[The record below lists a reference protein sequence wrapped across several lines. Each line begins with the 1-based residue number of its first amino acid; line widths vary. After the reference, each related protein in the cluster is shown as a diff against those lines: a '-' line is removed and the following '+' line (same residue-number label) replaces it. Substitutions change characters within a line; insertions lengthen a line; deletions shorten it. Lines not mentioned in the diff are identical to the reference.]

1 MSTGSSYLT
10 VAGIDVDVVYKDI
23 KNLHLAVYPP
33 LGRVRVAA
41 PTRLDDDAIRL
52 AVVQRLPWIKQQREQ
67 LQSAERQSERE
78 MLPGESHYLW
88 GRRLRLDVSTGRPKV
103 EARGSRLLISSPA
116 GADAS
121 GRRAQLER
129 WYRKQLRDAV
139 PAILDKWQPTIG
151 REAKA
156 WVVQHMRTKWGTC
169 NPERARIIFN
179 IELAKKHPS
188 CLEYIAVH
196 ELTHLHERIHNDR
209 FVTLMDGY
217 LPSWRALRDE
227 LNGSPLAQEEWPE

>member
-10 VAGIDVDVVYKDI
+10 VAGIDVDVIYKDI

-33 LGRVRVAA
+33 MGRVRVAA

-67 LQSAERQSERE
+67 LQSAERQSKRE
-78 MLPGESHYLW
+78 MLAGESHYVW
-88 GRRLRLDVSTGRPKV
+88 GRRLRLELFTGRSKV
-103 EARGSRLLISSPA
+103 EVRGSRLSISSPV
-116 GADAS
+116 GADAPE
-121 GRRAQLER
+121 RRAQLER
-129 WYRKQLRDAV
+129 WYRKQVRDAI
-139 PAILDKWQPTIG
+139 PAILDRWQPTIG
-151 REAKA
+151 REVEA

-196 ELTHLHERIHNDR
+196 ELTHLHERTHNER
-209 FVTLMDGY
+209 FISLMDGY
-217 LPSWRALRDE
+217 LPTWRALRDE
-227 LNGSPLAQEEWPE
+227 LNGSTLAQEDWPE

>member
-1 MSTGSSYLT
+1 MSTDSSSLT

-33 LGRVRVAA
+33 MGRVRVAA
-41 PTRLDDDAIRL
+41 PNRLDDDAIRL

-78 MLPGESHYLW
+78 MLAGESHYLW

-103 EARGSRLLISSPA
+103 EARGSRLCISSPA
-116 GADAS
+116 GANAS
-121 GRRAQLER
+121 ERRAQLER
-129 WYRKQLRDAV
+129 WYRKQLRNAI

-151 REAKA
+151 READA

-169 NPERARIIFN
+169 NPARARVIFN

-188 CLEYIAVH
+188 
-196 ELTHLHERIHNDR
+196 
-209 FVTLMDGY
+209 
-217 LPSWRALRDE
+217 
-227 LNGSPLAQEEWPE
+227 